1 MNEHFREKYGLVK
14 DVDTWT
20 RGNQEIIAMAG
31 VYKIVEFH
39 DIEFHFGDNLETR
52 DGEGVALKVTAVM
65 EVEGHEKRYTMFG
78 EANKS
83 NCKVPY
89 YWAMALN
96 RGKARAAL
104 MLIGV
109 YGKQGYYM
117 EEEADAFEKKKPTIK
132 EIEKYLSLIK
142 DANDLHLLN
151 DTQKAY
157 YRENDNEI
165 RNNLTLWLSE
175 VAELEDLLSGYT
187 IELKKLHK
195 KRGVKND
202 SKS

>member
-14 DVDTWT
+14 DVDTWS
-20 RGNQEIIAMAG
+20 RGYQEIIAMAG
-31 VYKIVEFH
+31 VYKIVEYH
-39 DIEFHFGDNLETR
+39 NIEFYFGENLETR

-65 EVEGHEKRYTMFG
+65 EVEGEEKRYTMFG

-96 RGKARAAL
+96 RGKARAVL

-117 EEEADAFEKKKPTIK
+117 EEEAEVFEKKSPTIK
-132 EIEKYLSLIK
+132 EIEYYVSLIK
-142 DANDLHLLN
+142 DANKLGLLGEKE
-151 DTQKAY
+151 KAY
-157 YRENDNEI
+157 YRENDVAI

-175 VAELEDLLSGYT
+175 VEQLENLLKG
-187 IELKKLHK
+187 KKENK
-195 KRGVKND
+195 GEE
-202 SKS
+202 